1 MINND
6 IINRF
11 TSAKQ
16 NLAFAQAEHDT
27 FATLQQAFV
36 AEAFKRHLVSP
47 SGITGYTEQTSPV
60 SYLGRYFTEGTEK
73 GWTLKAIR
81 PVSQFAVVLV
91 WQTEELSKKALES
104 RCKDLAAQDWQRH
117 IEPVETRL
125 SYAQYEFDQVS
136 AEVAALKDVFS
147 QVA

>member
-1 MINND
+1 MTTD

-11 TSAKQ
+11 TEAKHK
-16 NLAFAQAEHDT
+16 LAEAQAEHDT
-27 FATLQQAFV
+27 ATTLQQAYT
-36 AEAFKRHLVSP
+36 AEAFKRHLANP
-47 SGITGYTEQTSPV
+47 SIVTGYSEQTSPV
-60 SYLGRYFTEGTEK
+60 SYLGRNFKEGTEK

-91 WQTEELSKKALES
+91 WQTEELSKKAGES

-125 SYAQYEFDQVS
+125 SYAQYEYDQVS

>member
-1 MINND
+1 MNHND

-11 TSAKQ
+11 TTAKA
-16 NLAFAQAEHDT
+16 NLAEAQSQYDT
-27 FATLQQAFV
+27 FATLQQAFT
-36 AEAFKRHLVSP
+36 AEAYQRHIDNP
-47 SGITGYTEQTSPV
+47 SSVTGYHDQTSPI
-60 SYLGRYFTEGTEK
+60 SSLGRNFSEGTAK

-81 PVSQFAVVLV
+81 PCSQFAVVLV
-91 WQTEELSKKALES
+91 WQTEEQTKKSIEA
-104 RCKDLAAQDWQRH
+104 RCKKLAQADWQRH

-125 SYAQYEFDQVS
+125 SYAQYEFDQVA

>member
-1 MINND
+1 MTND

-11 TSAKQ
+11 TEAKQ
-16 NLAFAQAEHDT
+16 NLTLAQTEHDT
-27 FATLQQAFV
+27 AATLQQAFT
-36 AEAFKRHLVSP
+36 AEAYKRHLANP
-47 SGITGYTEQTSPV
+47 SIVTGYSEQTSPV
-60 SYLGRYFTEGTEK
+60 SYLGRNFNEGTEK

-81 PVSQFAVVLV
+81 PCTQFAVVLV
-91 WQTEELSKKALES
+91 WQTEELTKKAVEA
-104 RCKDLAAQDWQRH
+104 RCKELAHADWQRH

-125 SYAQYEFDQVS
+125 SYAQYEYDQVS

>member
-1 MINND
+1 MTSD

-11 TSAKQ
+11 TIAKQ
-16 NLAFAQAEHDT
+16 KLAEAQADYDT
-27 FATLQQAFV
+27 AATLQQAYT
-36 AEAFKRHLVSP
+36 AEAYQRHIDNP
-47 SGITGYTEQTSPV
+47 SGQVGYHEQTSPV
-60 SYLGRYFTEGTEK
+60 SYLGSNFRDGIAK

-81 PVSQFAVVLV
+81 PCSQFAVVLV
-91 WQTEELSKKALES
+91 WQTEEQTKKSIEAH
-104 RCKDLAAQDWQRH
+104 CKKLAQADWQRH

-136 AEVAALKDVFS
+136 GEVAALKDVFS

>member
-1 MINND
+1 MNHND
-6 IINRF
+6 IISLF
-11 TSAKQ
+11 TDTKQ
-16 NLAFAQAEHDT
+16 LLADT
-27 FATLQQAFV
+27 QHEYDTAASLQQAFV
-36 AEAFKRHLVSP
+36 AEAFKRHLANP
-47 SGITGYTEQTSPV
+47 SGITGYVEQTSPV
-60 SYLGRYFTEGTEK
+60 SYLGRYFTKGTEK

-91 WQTEELSKKALES
+91 WQTEELTKKTLES
-104 RCKDLAAQDWQRH
+104 RCKELAQADWQRH
-117 IEPVETRL
+117 IEPIETRL

>member
-1 MINND
+1 MSSD

-11 TSAKQ
+11 TAAKA
-16 NLAFAQAEHDT
+16 NLAEAQAQYET
-27 FATLQQAFV
+27 AATLQQPYT
-36 AEAFKRHLVSP
+36 AEAYKRHLANPSSVS
-47 SGITGYTEQTSPV
+47 GYTEQTSPV
-60 SYLGRYFTEGTEK
+60 SYLGRYFTEGTDK

-91 WQTEELSKKALES
+91 WQTEELSKKAVEA

-125 SYAQYEFDQVS
+125 SYAQYEYDQVS
-136 AEVAALKDVFS
+136 AEIAALKDVFS

>member
-1 MINND
+1 MNHND

-11 TSAKQ
+11 TAAKA
-16 NLAFAQAEHDT
+16 NLATAQAEHDT
-27 FATLQQAFV
+27 AATLQQAFV
-36 AEAFKRHLVSP
+36 AEAYKRHQANP
-47 SGITGYTEQTSPV
+47 SIVTGYQEQTSPV
-60 SYLGRYFTEGTEK
+60 SYLGRNFSEGTEK

-81 PVSQFAVVLV
+81 PCTQFAVVLV
-91 WQTEELSKKALES
+91 WQTEELTKKAIEQ
-104 RCKDLAAQDWQRH
+104 RCKELAQSDWQRH

-125 SYAQYEFDQVS
+125 SYAQYEYDQVA